1 MAVDPRSLSDRAY
14 QALLMAAS
22 VDELRATV
30 GDYPALLEPWAD
42 ADLYARVESALDAGD
57 ERLAVEIEERREAL
71 AALRDELAGQGA
83 LSPAIAALLHA
94 DGEDALA
101 ETLNEHPFL
110 LTDAAQQA
118 LHKLAASARARGDE
132 QLAAFA
138 AERSAML
145 HKVREGLEAG

>member
-1 MAVDPRSLSDRAY
+1 
-14 QALLMAAS
+14 
-22 VDELRATV
+22 
-30 GDYPALLEPWAD
+30 
-42 ADLYARVESALDAGD
+42 D

-71 AALRDELAGQGA
+71 AALHEELAGQAA
-83 LSPAIAALLHA
+83 LQPAITALLHA

-101 ETLNEHPFL
+101 ETLNEHPIL

-118 LHKLAASARARGDE
+118 LRQVAETARGRGDE

-145 HKVREGLEAG
+145 RKIRDGLEAG